1 MTHSIC
7 RKTKTHSMVKH
18 QINPFNKRYQYANAL
33 INTHKT
39 KGGNGEI
46 RFFLE
51 TVLSSILG
59 IWATILPLHPP
70 PNTSCDP
77 PHTALTPAKLTSASI
92 TRLNVRRRRSCSICW
107 WLSRWTEFLIPRL
120 PHLGTMLM
128 LTGYREPCQ
137 RRSATVSAL
146 VPLTKNHQ
154 QGWKDSLKSLA
165 VPNMRRR
172 QLQDLMEENH
182 S

>member
-7 RKTKTHSMVKH
+7 RKTKIYSMVKH

-33 INTHKT
+33 INTHIT
-39 KGGNGEI
+39 KGGTGEI

-92 TRLNVRRRRSCSICW
+92 NRLNGRRRRRRRSKKLYNLLMVVKVNRVLDSSSSSSRNDADVD
-107 WLSRWTEFLIPRL
+107 WLARTL
-120 PHLGTMLM
+120 P
-128 LTGYREPCQ
+128 E
-137 RRSATVSAL
+137 AVS
-146 VPLTKNHQ
+146 
-154 QGWKDSLKSLA
+154 
-165 VPNMRRR
+165 
-172 QLQDLMEENH
+172 
-182 S
+182 

>member
-7 RKTKTHSMVKH
+7 RKTKIHSMVKH

-33 INTHKT
+33 INTHIT

-92 TRLNVRRRRSCSICW
+92 NRLNVKKKRRRRIRSKKLYNLLMVVKVNRVLDSSSSSSRKDADVD
-107 WLSRWTEFLIPRL
+107 WLERAL
-120 PHLGTMLM
+120 P
-128 LTGYREPCQ
+128 E
-137 RRSATVSAL
+137 AVS
-146 VPLTKNHQ
+146 
-154 QGWKDSLKSLA
+154 
-165 VPNMRRR
+165 
-172 QLQDLMEENH
+172 
-182 S
+182 